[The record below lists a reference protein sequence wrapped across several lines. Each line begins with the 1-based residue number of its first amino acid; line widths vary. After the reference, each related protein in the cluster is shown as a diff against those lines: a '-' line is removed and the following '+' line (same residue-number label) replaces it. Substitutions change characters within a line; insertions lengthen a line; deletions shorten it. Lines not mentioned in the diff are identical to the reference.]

1 MNMHIFWHTSQNFFV
16 DNIKFLF
23 SLLSWLKSCLKI
35 LLKQFIDN
43 YILQIRVT
51 FLKVHPTG
59 MQKIQ
64 NTPVNRPGSM
74 KLNDGEYPEFYYSR
88 RYNFLK
94 RHDCKDLFKALLL
107 IKMMEVRREAA
118 RKS

>member
-1 MNMHIFWHTSQNFFV
+1 
-16 DNIKFLF
+16 
-23 SLLSWLKSCLKI
+23 
-35 LLKQFIDN
+35 
-43 YILQIRVT
+43 
-51 FLKVHPTG
+51 

-64 NTPVNRPGSM
+64 NAPVNRPGSM

>member
-1 MNMHIFWHTSQNFFV
+1 MKSKQAYFLTHKLEFFFF
-16 DNIKFLF
+16 DFT
-23 SLLSWLKSCLKI
+23 LLIEIMSKI
-35 LLKQFIDN
+35 LLKRFIDN
-43 YILQIRVT
+43 FILQIRVT

-64 NTPVNRPGSM
+64 NTPVNRPGSL

-94 RHDCKDLFKALLL
+94 RQDRKDLFKALLL